1 MNRNCISGW
10 LIRAVLLAVCL
21 AACGSSGPG
30 YSGKLEDNTT
40 SELLGPWPKH
50 TQVFGVGNTGRSI
63 QDLVMTVDTHGTMA
77 IQGARSYLQL
87 DDTVTNVD
95 FSKGGVYMPQHWMK
109 PGLLRHA
116 GSRWVWELGDLP
128 HGYRIAVGLRTRRIK
143 PSARRGYLLD
153 IHWYA
158 VTSPDQPRNTWNNVT
173 GVYASVG

>member
-1 MNRNCISGW
+1 
-10 LIRAVLLAVCL
+10 
-21 AACGSSGPG
+21 
-30 YSGKLEDNTT
+30 
-40 SELLGPWPKH
+40 
-50 TQVFGVGNTGRSI
+50 
-63 QDLVMTVDTHGTMA
+63 
-77 IQGARSYLQL
+77 
-87 DDTVTNVD
+87 
-95 FSKGGVYMPQHWMK
+95 MK

-173 GVYASVG
+173 GVYASMG